1 MNFRGKKEDVA
12 TSGNAARTGGI
23 ARGPLAGTSYDFRE
37 LFPNLVT
44 PPAPKV
50 DSRASRRAFFRDF
63 TPKKRKP

>member
-1 MNFRGKKEDVA
+1 MNFRSKKA
-12 TSGNAARTGGI
+12 GAPTSGNAARTSAC

-37 LFPNLVT
+37 IFPNLA
-44 PPAPKV
+44 APEPKP